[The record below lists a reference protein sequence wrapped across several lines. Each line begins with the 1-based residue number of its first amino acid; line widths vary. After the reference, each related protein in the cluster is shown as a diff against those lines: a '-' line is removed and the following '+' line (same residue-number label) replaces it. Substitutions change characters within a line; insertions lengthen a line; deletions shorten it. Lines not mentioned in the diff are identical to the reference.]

1 MTSPEPI
8 VLFGVQFTL
17 SLVVYALIG
26 FWYVAPR
33 LSRLPVAA
41 ALAPLL
47 WVHAFRIVGG
57 TILAPGA
64 VDPGVAMEFRAM
76 VGYGDMVTA
85 ALAVVALVALRVR
98 FAGAIALVW
107 LCIGVGTLDTI
118 NAIIQ
123 TIRYDVLSHPLGV
136 NWLIVT
142 AYVPALLVSSL
153 LIVMQLLRRDR
164 SVGPD

>member
-1 MTSPEPI
+1 MSPI
-8 VLFGVQFTL
+8 ILFGAQFTL

-33 LSRLPVAA
+33 LSGLPVAT

-47 WVHAFRIVGG
+47 WVHAFRIVGA

-76 VGYGDMVTA
+76 VGYGDIATA
-85 ALAVVALVALRVR
+85 VLALAALVALRVR

-107 LCIGVGTLDTI
+107 LCSGVGTLDTI

-123 TIRYDVLSHPLGV
+123 TIRYDVLSYPLGL
-136 NWLIVT
+136 NWLVVT

-164 SVGPD
+164 SIGPD

>member
-1 MTSPEPI
+1 MSPI
-8 VLFGVQFTL
+8 ILFGAQFTL

-33 LSRLPVAA
+33 LSGLPVAT

-47 WVHAFRIVGG
+47 WVHAFRIVGA

-76 VGYGDMVTA
+76 VGYGDIATA
-85 ALAVVALVALRVR
+85 VLALAALVALRVR

-123 TIRYDVLSHPLGV
+123 TIRYDVLSYPLGL
-136 NWLIVT
+136 NWLVVT

-164 SVGPD
+164 SIGPD

>member
-1 MTSPEPI
+1 MSPI
-8 VLFGVQFTL
+8 VLFGAQFTL
-17 SLVVYALIG
+17 SLVAYALIG

-33 LSRLPVAA
+33 LSGLPVAT

-47 WVHAFRIVGG
+47 WVHAFRIVGA

-76 VGYGDMVTA
+76 VGYGDIATA
-85 ALAVVALVALRVR
+85 VLALAALVALRVR

-123 TIRYDVLSHPLGV
+123 TIRYDVLSYPLGL

-164 SVGPD
+164 AAGPD